1 LREEIMA
8 ADDEIQ
14 ANPEVSQ
21 DFKYFEE
28 FCSENT
34 GQELAYLEMVGA
46 NPLEMDPVTLAF
58 SMRHLLRLSTPL
70 MKILL
75 TSLSDDLPPN
85 LETVLSLKGIDL
97 DKTQASRLRDIIF
110 SFRDCG
116 DQETSCKL
124 VRALQLMTISRMRRK
139 VVLNLGEPYAPP
151 EEGWT
156 LEDFGGDEWML
167 DTVRSV
173 EDPRSTKSEET

>member
-1 LREEIMA
+1 MA

-14 ANPEVSQ
+14 VNPELSQ

-58 SMRHLLRLSTPL
+58 SMRHLLRLSSGL
-70 MKILL
+70 MNKMLA
-75 TSLSDDLPPN
+75 SLPDDLPPD
-85 LETVLSLKGIDL
+85 LDSVLAFKGIDL
-97 DKTQASRLRDIIF
+97 DKTHATRLREIIF
-110 SFRDCG
+110 SFRDCP

-124 VRALQLMTISRMRRK
+124 VRALQLMTIGRMRRK
-139 VVLNLGEPYAPP
+139 VVLNLGEAYAPP

-167 DTVRSV
+167 ETVRSV
-173 EDPRSTKSEET
+173 EDPRSKTSEEI